1 MFSASSTAW
10 HYLFAIF
17 NGTNGLI
24 LFLIYFYGRAM
35 AFYRIRR
42 GNQSTTVNTNTTSV
56 RGTEETSKVIERKE
70 STVSEHSEH
79 SDNSDDSF

>member
-42 GNQSTTVNTNTTSV
+42 GTTSV